1 MDLDLWNSLFGARI
15 DSFAPLGRETVVGLT
30 SGSVPARF
38 TGRAELT
45 LTNLRLAR
53 CEALDDGDP
62 VAEDLNSAGFQVCEA
77 QRLDEGIVIVTGIL
91 GRDSRFALLELDYD
105 DERIRWIPR

>member
-1 MDLDLWNSLFGARI
+1 MDLGLWNSLFGARI
-15 DSFAPLGRETVVGLT
+15 ESFAPLGRSTIVGLT
-30 SGSVPARF
+30 TGSVPAPS

-53 CEALDDGDP
+53 CEALDEGDP

-77 QRLDEGIVIVTGIL
+77 QRLDDGIVIVTGIL
-91 GRDSRFALLELDYD
+91 GRDGRFALLELDYD
-105 DERIRWIPR
+105 DEWIRWIRR